1 MFMSLISIKNLF
13 HEFAKHNEEGEKI
26 GSFNALDDVSMDVE
40 KGDFIAILG
49 RNGSGKST
57 LAKHINALLYPSA
70 GKVYVADNDTE
81 DDDKLLEIRQTA
93 GMVFQNP
100 DNQIIATVVEEDVAF
115 GPENLGVPGRE
126 LRLRVDEA
134 LEKVRMTEF
143 AGKDPGKLSGGQKQ
157 RVAIAGVL
165 AMKPECIILDEP
177 TAMLDPIGRK
187 EVLEAVHELNRD
199 EKMTVILVTH
209 HMNEVTGADKVF
221 VMDSGKVAAYGT
233 PHEIFSDA
241 AKIKALGLDVP
252 QVTEI
257 ADMLRENGV
266 DLGNVIDIPEFVASF
281 REKFDQVKPDMTS
294 INPEIP
300 DFTEKQQKENIT
312 PQLSLKN
319 VSYVYAPGTSFEKT
333 AVDSVSFDIKKGE
346 FVAIIGHTGS
356 GKSTLI
362 TMLNALEKPSTG
374 KILYEG
380 SDIQDEDYDRRNL
393 RAKVGLVFQYPD
405 HQLFEETIYKDVAFG
420 PTNLGLTK
428 EEIDQRVRKSL
439 TLVGI
444 PEEQYNDSPMELS
457 GGQKKRVT
465 IAGVLAMQPEVLILD
480 EPTAGLDPAGRD
492 DILRKID
499 EIHEST
505 GCTIVWVSHS
515 MESVAKH
522 ADRIIVLNNGHV
534 EYDDMPLKVFAH
546 AEELEKIGLSVP
558 EATKLMYTLKEAG
571 FDVSTDIITSEDSCR
586 EILHLL

>member
-1 MFMSLISIKNLF
+1 MSLISIKNLF

-100 DNQIIATVVEEDVAF
+100 DNQIIATIVEEDVAF

-281 REKFDQVKPDMTS
+281 REKFDQVKHGRTS

-300 DFTEKQQKENIT
+300 DISEKQQKENVT

>member
-1 MFMSLISIKNLF
+1 MSLISIKNLF

>member
-1 MFMSLISIKNLF
+1 MSLISIKNLF

-257 ADMLRENGV
+257 ADMLREKGV

-281 REKFDQVKPDMTS
+281 KEKFDQVKHGRTS

-300 DFTEKQQKENIT
+300 AISEKQQKENVT

-319 VSYVYAPGTSFEKT
+319 VSYVYAPGTSFEKK

-362 TMLNALEKPSTG
+362 TMLNALEKPCTG

-492 DILRKID
+492 DILSKID

-558 EATKLMYTLKEAG
+558 EATKLMYTLKEEG
-571 FDVSTDIITSEDSCR
+571 FDVSPDIITSEDSCR

>member
-1 MFMSLISIKNLF
+1 MSLISIKNLF

-100 DNQIIATVVEEDVAF
+100 DNQIIATIVEEDVAF

-492 DILRKID
+492 DILSKID

>member
-1 MFMSLISIKNLF
+1 MSLISIQNLF

-26 GSFNALDDVSMDVE
+26 GSFNALDGVSMDVE

-281 REKFDQVKPDMTS
+281 REKFDHVKHGRTS

-300 DFTEKQQKENIT
+300 DFTEKQQKENVT

-333 AVDSVSFDIKKGE
+333 AVNSVSFDIKKGE

-428 EEIDQRVRKSL
+428 EEINQRVRKSL

-492 DILRKID
+492 DILSKID